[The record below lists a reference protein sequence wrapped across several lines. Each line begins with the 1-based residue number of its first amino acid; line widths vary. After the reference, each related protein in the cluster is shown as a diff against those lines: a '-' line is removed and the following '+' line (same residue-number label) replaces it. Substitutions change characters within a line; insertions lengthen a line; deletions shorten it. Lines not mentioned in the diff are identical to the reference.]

1 MSIVAD
7 ASQPLIETIAPP
19 APAESLWRLSLEQFH
34 EMVRRGIISED
45 DPVEFL
51 EGLLVA
57 KMTISPAHRRA
68 THRVQSALRS
78 ALPRSHYVGSP
89 SPVTLATS
97 ESEPD
102 VVVVR
107 GTDDDYRDRHP
118 GPADVAMVVEVS
130 DSTLRRDQGFKKAIY
145 AKAGIAVYWIV
156 NLIDRRVEV
165 YSEPSG
171 AGEAADYRLRQDAA
185 EADHVPLVI
194 DGREVSK
201 IAARDLL
208 P

>member
-1 MSIVAD
+1 MSVVD
-7 ASQPLIETIAPP
+7 VSHSLTETPVPP
-19 APAESLWRLSLEQFH
+19 APAEPLWRMSLEQFH
-34 EMVRRGIISED
+34 EMVQRGIITED

-68 THRVQSALRS
+68 THRVQTALRS

-89 SPVTLATS
+89 SPVTLSAS
-97 ESEPD
+97 EPEPD

-118 GPADVAMVVEVS
+118 GPADVALVVEVS
-130 DSTLRRDQGFKKAIY
+130 DSTLRRDRGFKKSIY

-156 NLIDRRVEV
+156 NLIDRRIEI

-171 AGEAADYRLRQDAA
+171 VGETADYHVHQDIA

-194 DGREVSK
+194 DGRETAR
-201 IAARDLL
+201 IAAGDLL

>member
-1 MSIVAD
+1 MK
-7 ASQPLIETIAPP
+7 
-19 APAESLWRLSLEQFH
+19 QFH
-34 EMVRRGIISED
+34 EMVRHGIVTED
-45 DPVEFL
+45 DSVEFL

-68 THRVQSALRS
+68 THRVQTALRS
-78 ALPRSHYVGSP
+78 ALPQGHYVGSP
-89 SPVTLATS
+89 SPVTLSTS
-97 ESEPD
+97 EPEPD

-118 GPADVAMVVEVS
+118 GPTDVALLVEVS

-145 AKAGIAVYWIV
+145 AKAGIAVYWVV
-156 NLIDRRVEV
+156 NLVDRRIEV
-165 YSEPSG
+165 YSEPFG
-171 AGEAADYRLRQDAA
+171 VGEAADYRVRADVA
-185 EADHVPLVI
+185 ETENVPLVI
-194 DGREVSK
+194 DGREIAR